1 MSMSSWLDAL
11 PRDRL
16 LLDVSLWSAD
26 LSALGAEAARIS
38 PHADLLHIDASDTHF
53 IPEPLFFPDLLRAV
67 RPHTDRPLHVHLMAH
82 RPARLA
88 YTFADAGADLIT
100 VHAEATG
107 AADAIRAIHDAGL
120 PAGIALMLDTDP
132 ADVRGLLAE
141 ADAIVLIGTPLGT
154 KGTTLQTAAL
164 TKITATR
171 RLLDAEQRQIPII
184 ADGGIR
190 QNTVASLAAAGAN
203 GVVPGSL
210 LWASRDLPGTAAWI
224 RTHQPMPPASPER
237 QTPR

>member
-1 MSMSSWLDAL
+1 MPD
-11 PRDRL
+11 DRI

-26 LSALGAEAARIS
+26 LSSLGAEAARIS
-38 PHADLLHIDASDTHF
+38 PYADLLHIDASDTHF
-53 IPEPLFFPDLLRAV
+53 IAEALFFPDLVRAV

-88 YTFADAGADLIT
+88 CAFADAGADLIT

-107 AADAIRAIHDAGL
+107 AADAVRAIHDVGL
-120 PAGIALMLDTDP
+120 LAGIALMLDTDP
-132 ADVRGLLAE
+132 ADARGLLAE

-154 KGTTLQTAAL
+154 KGTTMHPAAL
-164 TKITATR
+164 TRITAMR
-171 RLLDAEQRQIPII
+171 RLLDVEQRQIPII

-190 QNTVASLAAAGAN
+190 QDTVASLAAAGAN

-224 RTHQPMPPASPER
+224 RSHQPGPEDR
-237 QTPR
+237 

>member
-1 MSMSSWLDAL
+1 MSSWLDAL

-67 RPHTDRPLHVHLMAH
+67 RPHTDKPLHVHLMAH

-88 YTFADAGADLIT
+88 GAFAAAGADLIT

-120 PAGIALMLDTDP
+120 PAGIALMLNTDP

-154 KGTTLQTAAL
+154 KGTVMQPAAL
-164 TKITATR
+164 TKVTATR
-171 RLLDAEQRQIPII
+171 LLLNAEQRQTPII

-210 LWASRDLPGTAAWI
+210 LWASRDLAGTAAWI

>member
-1 MSMSSWLDAL
+1 MPSFLDAL
-11 PRDRL
+11 PDDRL

-53 IPEPLFFPDLLRAV
+53 IPEPLFFPDLIRAV
-67 RPHTDRPLHVHLMAH
+67 RPYTDRPLHVHLMAH
-82 RPARLA
+82 RPTRLA
-88 YTFADAGADLIT
+88 CAFADAGADLIT

-107 AADAIRAIHDAGL
+107 AAEAVRAIHDAGRA
-120 PAGIALMLDTDP
+120 AGIALMLDTDP
-132 ADVRGLLAE
+132 RNIRGLLAK

-154 KGTTLQTAAL
+154 KGTTMQPAAL
-164 TKITATR
+164 ARITAMR
-171 RLLDAEQRQIPII
+171 RLLDAQQQAIPII

-190 QNTVASLAAAGAN
+190 QDTVAALAAAGAN

-210 LWASRDLPGTAAWI
+210 LWASHDLPGTAAWI
-224 RTHQPMPPASPER
+224 RSHQPMPPASPER
-237 QTPR
+237 EGPR

>member
-1 MSMSSWLDAL
+1 MASWLDAL

-16 LLDVSLWSAD
+16 LLDVSLWSAN
-26 LSALGAEAARIS
+26 LAALGAEAARIS

-53 IPEPLFFPDLLRAV
+53 VPEPLFFPDLVRAV
-67 RPHTDRPLHVHLMAH
+67 RPHTARPLHVHLMAH

-88 YTFADAGADLIT
+88 CAFADAGADLIT

-107 AADAIRAIHDAGL
+107 AADAVRAIHDAGR
-120 PAGIALMLDTDP
+120 PAGIALTLDTDP

-154 KGTTLQTAAL
+154 KGTTMQPTVLA
-164 TKITATR
+164 KITAAR
-171 RLLDAEQRQIPII
+171 RLLDAEQRMVPII

-190 QNTVASLAAAGAN
+190 QDTVASVAAAGAN

-210 LWASRDLPGTAAWI
+210 LWASHDLLSTAAWI
-224 RTHQPMPPASPER
+224 RTHRPMTPASSER